1 MCRRA
6 VITSYLHRQIQG
18 KYNSPKQREKLSYFP
33 RADLFCHQ
41 RPGAQLEETGMAL
54 LFSFFLSNC
63 VLECCAWWWPGAW
76 ITQAG
81 CWSPPALYT
90 TKGYRQSGWNT
101 LNVWEKFFG
110 SFSEAVSLYYTVGH
124 ENSCSVHALRMDH
137 SVLLPNNRGK

>member
-1 MCRRA
+1 MHGGGL
-6 VITSYLHRQIQG
+6 VPGLHRLAVG
-18 KYNSPKQREKLSYFP
+18 P
-33 RADLFCHQ
+33 
-41 RPGAQLEETGMAL
+41 
-54 LFSFFLSNC
+54 
-63 VLECCAWWWPGAW
+63 
-76 ITQAG
+76 
-81 CWSPPALYT
+81 PPALYT